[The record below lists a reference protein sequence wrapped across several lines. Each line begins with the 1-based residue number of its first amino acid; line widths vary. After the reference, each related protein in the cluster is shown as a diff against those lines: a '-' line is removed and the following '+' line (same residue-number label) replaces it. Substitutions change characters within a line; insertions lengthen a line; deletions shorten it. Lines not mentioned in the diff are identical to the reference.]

1 MKIGSTNPCVRES
14 NWLRAL
20 CCRISLKPQPR
31 VISPVLD
38 CSRFSLEQFKHS
50 RLSAILTHTTVY
62 ARGFPS
68 KVKCTCDS
76 LSFKTHK
83 YKFFQKKLAI
93 FQNFAKVGCWLLTLV
108 NVYVDLLVFTRIAGT
123 S

>member
-38 CSRFSLEQFKHS
+38 CSRFSLEQFKRS
-50 RLSAILTHTTVY
+50 RLSAILTHTTGY
-62 ARGFPS
+62 SRGFPF

-76 LSFKTHK
+76 LSFIHTSIS
-83 YKFFQKKLAI
+83 FSKKACHLSE
-93 FQNFAKVGCWLLTLV
+93 L
-108 NVYVDLLVFTRIAGT
+108 Y
-123 S
+123 